1 MTADAPPGPGPP
13 EPPERI
19 FYDGHCGLCHRVVR
33 FVLARDPDG
42 RAFRFA
48 PLHGPTFHAVVPPDR
63 RAALPDTLVVHRADG
78 TLLLRSD
85 AVLHVLGRLAP
96 GWRALARAAGLLPRS
111 WRDAAYDGV
120 ARVRARLFR
129 PPPDVC
135 PVLPPEL
142 RARFDP

>member
-1 MTADAPPGPGPP
+1 MDADAPAAPGSSPP
-13 EPPERI
+13 VERI

-33 FVLARDPDG
+33 FVLARDPGG

-48 PLHGPTFHAVVPPDR
+48 PLHGPTFRTVVPPDR
-63 RAALPDTLVVHRADG
+63 RAGLPDTLVVRRADG
-78 TLLLRSD
+78 TLLLRSE
-85 AVLHVLGRLAP
+85 AVLHILGRLGS
-96 GWRALARAAGLLPRS
+96 GWRALARAAALVPRPC
-111 WRDAAYDGV
+111 RDAAYDAV
-120 ARVRARLFR
+120 ARARGRLFR